1 MTDAPSISESHN
13 LSQALLQGSA
23 LLAPKGHQPHG
34 AIATPYVLALH
45 QKQTA
50 FHILRQRVNH
60 YAHGSLAYCK
70 GNGSMGL
77 ISYAHETR

>member
-50 FHILRQRVNH
+50 FHILDK
-60 YAHGSLAYCK
+60 GSTIMPMELWHIVR
-70 GNGSMGL
+70 GMGPWG
-77 ISYAHETR
+77 